1 MSTSLLRRS
10 WHGEP
15 DITSMNKLDR
25 KLLRDLLHLRGQ
37 TLAIVLVVAC
47 GVASFIALRNIYR
60 SLITT
65 QANYYA
71 EYRFADVFASLK
83 RAPDWLGARSSEI
96 PGVAAAQT
104 RIVASATLD
113 VPGVSEPALGL
124 FVSLPEVRTPILN
137 DLHLV
142 RGRYLEAGCREE
154 IIISASFAEK
164 NQLEPGASL
173 SAIINGRWTRLQIV
187 GVALSP
193 EFVYEIRPGE
203 MFPDSRRFGVIW
215 MSRKALGAA
224 FDLDGAFNNV
234 VLSLAPGAHER
245 EVLTRLDQLLE
256 AYGGLGAYG
265 REEQTSNH
273 FITNEIAELRVSGTF
288 IPAVFLCI
296 TAFLIHLSLSRLVN
310 TQREQIAVLKAFGYG
325 NASIAAH
332 FLKLALM
339 TVAGGVAL
347 GVLVGWYYGFKL
359 TALYAEFFRFP
370 VFSYEMNL
378 YVIAAATA
386 ISFGAACLGALR
398 AVQKAVALPPAEA
411 MRPEPP
417 ARYHTGLLER
427 TGLQRWFPL
436 AVRIIA
442 RNLERNPLKAGL
454 TMLGIALATSLL
466 IVGFYFYDAID
477 QIIDVQFRAVY
488 REDANV
494 VFNEPRPAR
503 ARYDLL
509 SLPGVLRVEPY
520 RAVPVRLR
528 FAHRRKRTAL
538 LGLEPNSELQ
548 RIVAGNYQV
557 FQVPPEGLVLSA
569 SLAETLGVA
578 TGDRVMLEVLEGQ
591 RQTRELSVVAIVAE
605 LLGQN
610 AYLNVNALNQFL
622 HESGTISGARL
633 MIDQQQ
639 AAQLY
644 ATLKRTPVV
653 STVVIPEALLKNFN
667 ETIARTMGFSTATI
681 VLFAGVIAFGMIYNG
696 ARIALSERGREL
708 ASLRV
713 LGFSHNEISV
723 MLLGEQG
730 LLTLLAIPLGYA
742 IGLLLCWLITQS
754 LHTDLMRLPLVFSA
768 RTFALAFL
776 IVSSAACLSSLLIRA
791 RLRRLDLVAVLK
803 TRE

>member
-1 MSTSLLRRS
+1 
-10 WHGEP
+10 
-15 DITSMNKLDR
+15 MNKLDR
-25 KLLRDLLHLRGQ
+25 KLLRDLWHLRGQ
-37 TLAIVLVVAC
+37 TLAIALVVAC

-60 SLITT
+60 SLIAT
-65 QANYYA
+65 QASYYA
-71 EYRFADVFASLK
+71 AYRFADVFATVK
-83 RAPDWLGARSSEI
+83 RAPDWLVKPLSEI
-96 PGVAAAQT
+96 PGVASAQT

-124 FVSLPEVRTPILN
+124 FVSLPETRLPILN
-137 DLHLV
+137 DLHLL
-142 RGRYLEAGCREE
+142 RGRYLEAGRRAEV
-154 IIISASFAEK
+154 IISASFAEK
-164 NQLEPGASL
+164 NQLNPGDTL
-173 SAIINGRWTRLQIV
+173 SAIIHGRWTRLQIV

-234 VLSLAPGAHER
+234 VLALASGAHER
-245 EVLTRLDQLLE
+245 EVIARLDQLLNR
-256 AYGGLGAYG
+256 YGGLGAYG

-288 IPAVFLCI
+288 IPAVFLSI
-296 TAFLIHLSLSRLVN
+296 TAFLIHLSLSRLVS

-325 NASIAAH
+325 NSSIAAH
-332 FLKLALM
+332 FLKLALL
-339 TVAGGVAL
+339 TVAGGLAL
-347 GVLVGWYYGFKL
+347 GLFIGWYYGFKL

-370 VFSYEMNL
+370 VFSYEMNPG
-378 YVIAAATA
+378 VIAAATL
-386 ISFGAACLGALR
+386 ISFGAACIGALR

-417 ARYHTGLLER
+417 ARYRTGMLER
-427 TGLQRWFPL
+427 LGLQRWLPL
-436 AVRIIA
+436 ATRIIA
-442 RNLERNPLKAGL
+442 RNVERHPFKALL
-454 TMLGIALATSLL
+454 TILGIALATSLL
-466 IVGFYFYDAID
+466 IVGFYFYDALD
-477 QIIDVQFRAVY
+477 QIIDVQFRAVF

-494 VFNEPRPAR
+494 VFNEPRPAQ

-528 FAHRRKRTAL
+528 FRHRSKRTAL
-538 LGLEPNSELQ
+538 QGMEPNSELQ

-557 FQVPPEGLVLSA
+557 FSVPPEGLVLSA
-569 SLAETLGVA
+569 SLAETLGA
-578 TGDRVMLEVLEGQ
+578 KAGDQVTVEVLEGQ
-591 RQTRELSVVAIVAE
+591 RQVCELPLVATVDE

-610 AYLNVNALNQFL
+610 AYLNANALNHVL
-622 HESGTISGARL
+622 RESGTISGARL
-633 MIDQQQ
+633 MVDPKF
-639 AAQLY
+639 AAPLY
-644 ATLKRTPVV
+644 AALKRTPVV
-653 STVVIPEALLKNFN
+653 SAVVIPEALLNNFN

-681 VLFAGVIAFGMIYNG
+681 ILFACVIAFGMVYNG

-730 LLTLLAIPLGYA
+730 LLTLLAIPLGYG
-742 IGLLLCWLITQS
+742 IGVSLCWLITQA
-754 LHTDLMRLPLVFSA
+754 LHTDLLRLPLVFSA
-768 RTFALAFL
+768 RTFALAFI
-776 IVSSAACLSSLLIRA
+776 IVISAAGVSSLLIRA